1 MQIDGSEAS
10 VFGFSG
16 MDALSA
22 AEGLEAFGN
31 ILRGDQN
38 RVLVSVGDP
47 QRVARSLRLQT
58 PAPLRAVA
66 SVRASAPAPAPAST
80 PAPAPAASGDELGL
94 RAVDYVVQ

>member
-1 MQIDGSEAS
+1 RERLRAQGLRHGRSVSVNWPLWATGGMQIDGSEAS

-47 QRVARSLRLQT
+47 QRVA
-58 PAPLRAVA
+58 
-66 SVRASAPAPAPAST
+66 
-80 PAPAPAASGDELGL
+80 
-94 RAVDYVVQ
+94 